1 MSTKN
6 IKLVM
11 LGVIGLGVIVS
22 YQNCGQIQP
31 GLKVSDS
38 AVLKQDNT
46 RAIIQDGNGNID
58 AVILI
63 DTPAP
68 IPESTQPAV
77 NASQPAV
84 DVITDEPA
92 VITDAPAVAGSSSGS
107 SSSSSSDSSAASG
120 TGSGSSSGSGEVPS
134 QQPAVIA
141 DVPVAVSQQGNGHA
155 EEGGQGNQSADSA
168 SDVKDHQPAS
178 VLDVASNSQHPIDAI
193 SDEVSVPEANS
204 ANANCAE
211 LAIKYAKQAIDISKA
226 DSLGKLSVLKGKTFI
241 YSSTGNVSLKEVD
254 IGLSC
259 GRTILCGIHVDKI
272 TVKKGRLDLIRS
284 TVGEI
289 VESKGTVKVFN

>member
-77 NASQPAV
+77 

-155 EEGGQGNQSADSA
+155 AEGGQGNQSADSA

-193 SDEVSVPEANS
+193 SDEVSAPEANS